1 MDLKYQ
7 IICHPNELFYRNNR
21 QITEWLEEIISD
33 KNITIELPI
42 LNDIYYPIYL
52 HIAPKLN
59 GISRY
64 EILKKA
70 FYFYMESEIDTDFL
84 MSVGIKV
91 DTYNKCWYDY
101 CKETMKE
108 IKSIEKIDDDEFIL
122 IPSSLKH
129 IPITKYIDNINVDKD
144 ICILCK
150 KCSKLVLV
158 KEINIQ
164 NFIEKKYNCHYCGN
178 ILIDNT
184 FRYNDLIKK

>member
-7 IICHPNELFYRNNR
+7 IICHPNELFYKNNT
-21 QITEWLEEIISD
+21 QITEWLKEIISD
-33 KNITIELPI
+33 KNITIEVPI
-42 LNDIYYPIYL
+42 VNDIYYPIS
-52 HIAPKLN
+52 INMTKKSK

-64 EILKKA
+64 QILKEA
-70 FYFYMESEIDTDFL
+70 FYFYMESEIDSDFL

-91 DTYNKCWYDY
+91 DNNNKCWYDY
-101 CKETMKE
+101 CKESMKE

-129 IPITKYIDNINVDKD
+129 IPINKYIDNINGDKD

-150 KCSKLVLV
+150 KCYKLVLV

-164 NFIEKKYNCHYCGN
+164 NFIQKKHNCPHCRN
-178 ILIDNT
+178 ILIDAT